1 MMTLK
6 SSKNPMLRWTLL
18 ISGLLSP
25 ALAFAQIALHY
36 NERPPY
42 LVLKDGQLTGLTGS
56 PAVAA
61 FKAAGIGFTLHF
73 TPTAR
78 QLAMIK
84 DNVGMDCGIGWFKN
98 EEREVFARFTKPIYQ
113 DRPQIALAAARNS
126 KVKDGAT
133 VESVLGNKGLT
144 LLVKQGYS
152 YGKTLDALITRL
164 QPVQHAVAVE
174 NVQMLKIIL
183 AERADYMLIAP
194 EEVDGL
200 IAASD
205 VSSAEIRKAS
215 FSNAPNGEN
224 RYILCSKNVPDE
236 TISRLNN
243 AIK

>member
-1 MMTLK
+1 MK
-6 SSKNPMLRWTLL
+6 SKSTPNPVLLRTLL
-18 ISGLLSP
+18 IPCLLSP
-25 ALAFAQIALHY
+25 ALATAQIALHY

-42 LVLKDGQLTGLTGS
+42 LVGKDGQLTGLTGS

-61 FKAAGIGFTLHF
+61 FKAAGIAFTLHF

-84 DNVGMDCGIGWFKN
+84 DNAGTDCGIGWFKN
-98 EEREVFARFTKPIYQ
+98 EEREGFAKFTKPIYQ
-113 DRPQIALAAARNS
+113 DRPQIALTTAKNS
-126 KVKDGAT
+126 KVKDGET
-133 VESVLGNKGLT
+133 VESILGNKNLT

-152 YGKTLDALITRL
+152 YGKTLDALIAKL

-174 NVQMLKIIL
+174 NVLMLKIIL

-236 TISRLNN
+236 TISKLNSV
-243 AIK
+243 IK

>member
-1 MMTLK
+1 MPSRSL
-6 SSKNPMLRWTLL
+6 PQPWLPWILW
-18 ISGLLSP
+18 IAGLFGP
-25 ALAFAQIALHY
+25 VLASAQIALHY

-42 LVLKDGQLTGLTGS
+42 LVLKDGQLSGLTGA

-61 FKAAGIGFTLHF
+61 FKAAGIAFTLHL

-84 DNVGMDCGIGWFKN
+84 DNAGMDCGIGWFKN
-98 EEREVFARFTKPIYQ
+98 EEREGFARFTKPIYQ
-113 DRPQIALAAARNS
+113 DRPQIALTVAKNT
-126 KVKDGAT
+126 KVKEGDT
-133 VESVLGNKGLT
+133 VESILGNKNLT

-152 YGKTLDALITRL
+152 YGKTLDALIAKL

-194 EEVDGL
+194 EEADGL
-200 IAASD
+200 IATSEVNPAD
-205 VSSAEIRKAS
+205 IRKAN

-236 TISRLNN
+236 TISKLNSV
-243 AIK
+243 IK

>member
-1 MMTLK
+1 MK
-6 SSKNPMLRWTLL
+6 SKSTPNPVLLRTWL
-18 ISGLLSP
+18 IPCLLSP
-25 ALAFAQIALHY
+25 ALATAQIALHY
-36 NERPPY
+36 NDRPPY
-42 LVLKDGQLTGLTGS
+42 LVGKDGHLTGLTGS

-61 FKAAGIGFTLHF
+61 FKGAGIAFTLHN

-84 DNVGMDCGIGWFKN
+84 DNTGADCGIGWFKN
-98 EEREVFARFTKPIYQ
+98 EEREGFAKFTRPIYQ
-113 DRPQIALAAARNS
+113 DRPQIALSAARNP
-126 KVKDGAT
+126 KVKDGET

-152 YGKTLDALITRL
+152 YGKTLDALIAKL

-174 NVQMLKIIL
+174 NVLMLKMIL

-194 EEVDGL
+194 EEADGL

-205 VSSAEIRKAS
+205 VSPSDIRKAN

-224 RYILCSKNVPDE
+224 RYIICSKNVADE
-236 TISRLNN
+236 TITRLNN

>member
-1 MMTLK
+1 MK
-6 SSKNPMLRWTLL
+6 SKSTPNPVLLRTLL
-18 ISGLLSP
+18 IPCLLSP
-25 ALAFAQIALHY
+25 ALATAQIALHY

-42 LVLKDGQLTGLTGS
+42 LVGKDGQLTGLTGS

-61 FKAAGIGFTLHF
+61 FKAAGIAFTLHF

-84 DNVGMDCGIGWFKN
+84 DNAGTDCGIGWFKN
-98 EEREVFARFTKPIYQ
+98 EEREGFAKFTKPIYQ
-113 DRPQIALAAARNS
+113 DRPQIALTTAKNS
-126 KVKDGAT
+126 KVKDGET
-133 VESVLGNKGLT
+133 VESILGNKNLT

-152 YGKTLDALITRL
+152 YGKTLDALIAKL

-174 NVQMLKIIL
+174 NVLMLKIIL

-205 VSSAEIRKAS
+205 VSPADIRKAN

-224 RYILCSKNVPDE
+224 RYIICSKNVADE
-236 TISRLNN
+236 TITRLNN
-243 AIK
+243 ALK